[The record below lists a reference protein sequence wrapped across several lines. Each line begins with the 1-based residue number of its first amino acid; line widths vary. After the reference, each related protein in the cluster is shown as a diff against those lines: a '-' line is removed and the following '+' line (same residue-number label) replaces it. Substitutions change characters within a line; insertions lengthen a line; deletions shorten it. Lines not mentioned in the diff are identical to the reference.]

1 MSTPMK
7 LSPHFTLE
15 ELTASTTAKRL
26 GLDNTPAPELV
37 PRLVLLAEMLERI
50 RTTLNVPVVVTSG
63 YRSPPVNRAV
73 GGVTSSDH
81 TQGHAADI
89 VAPSFG
95 SATAVARQLAPLVSV
110 LGIGQLIL
118 EGVKGKQWV
127 HVSTHAPERAVNRIL
142 TITDAGLKTG
152 IVDLA

>member
-95 SATAVARQLAPLVSV
+95 SATVVAKTLAPLVSV